1 LVDFYL
7 LRFFKVALGRK
18 SLHDKK
24 TDSHLGG
31 GIRLIKELKA
41 QWREKRFV

>member
-1 LVDFYL
+1 MGVTNDLIK
-7 LRFFKVALGRK
+7 R
-18 SLHDKK
+18 